1 MTPSMTA
8 SRVGDVVAV
17 EFPFTDMQGRKRR
30 PGVVLAGDAS
40 DLLLARITTHEP
52 RDSFDVQLDDWT
64 IAGLPKPS
72 TVRLL
77 KLASLATFRGC
88 SLEARC
94 ISWSM
99 DSEASSIVV
108 FEENGHVVV
117 PVTAYEI
124 SEP

>member
-1 MTPSMTA
+1 
-8 SRVGDVVAV
+8 
-17 EFPFTDMQGRKRR
+17 
-30 PGVVLAGDAS
+30 
-40 DLLLARITTHEP
+40 LLARITTHEP

-72 TVRLL
+72 TVRLM

-99 DSEASSIVV
+99 DSQASSIVV